1 MSSYIQPMQPVSA
14 ASNYSISEPTVFE
27 NVTRLLPIKWHS
39 AIFRNCQYNGI
50 ECNDNIKLENTTVH
64 GLTESKTGNIEAIGC
79 PALQGVKAKGTV
91 KAEVS
96 HLRFVHAH
104 DTATLEN
111 TTVNNGYVVSEIG
124 KVEWHNKEYDEKK
137 PRVKFTEVRGSSTV
151 NVSYIDGNKVESTND
166 KVTLEKCNVNEVTSN
181 ETATIVSSHVK
192 KLVIKVYRTEC
203 EINLSKS
210 TVDEVIIS
218 YEKAQPA
225 QAPPMYFS
233 AGSLYSK
240 QGMHFESSN
249 DAKVIVKID
258 GLCSTDGMFSLSS
271 FNAPQTRP
279 APVPA
284 QVRVNVNIIG
294 GDVKK
299 VSYMNCLGSLT
310 TSKEL

>member
-27 NVTRLLPIKWHS
+27 NVTRWLPFKWNS
-39 AIFRNCQYNGI
+39 AIFRNCQYDNGI
-50 ECNDNIKLENTTVH
+50 ECTGNIKLENTTVH

-79 PALQGVKAKGTV
+79 PALQGVKANGTV

-96 HLRFVHAH
+96 RLRFVHAH

-111 TTVNNGYVVSEIG
+111 TIVNGYVLSDIG
-124 KVEWHNKEYDEKK
+124 KVEWRNKEYDEQN
-137 PRVKFTEVRGSSTV
+137 PRVKFSEIRGSSTV
-151 NVSYIDGNKVESTND
+151 TVSYIDGDKVESTND
-166 KVTLEKCNVNEVTSN
+166 KVTLKKCNVNEVISN

-192 KLVIKVYRTEC
+192 KLTIKVYRTEC

-225 QAPPMYFS
+225 QAAPMNFS

-240 QGMHFESSN
+240 QGIRFESSG
-249 DAKVIVKID
+249 DASVNVHIG
-258 GLCSTDGMFSLSS
+258 GLCSTDGKFSLSS
-271 FNAPQTRP
+271 FNIPQTRP

-299 VSYMNCLGSLT
+299 VSYMNCQGSLT